1 MNMDA
6 VASSYTNMM
15 LGFRGGERQPP
26 NVLQMSLRFSAIME
40 TRSMQGLH
48 SKDWS
53 AEDRLRKVV
62 QEFHST
68 NGMLQKW
75 FLDEDKVHSILNMI
89 TATSAG
95 SRELI
100 ANHLHKFKWSQ
111 SALTSELLRK
121 PRWLLKAVP
130 RGCQPHFKVLLTVT
144 ETSQEMFL
152 ALVYSPVPPQDA
164 KSPTEPEAAVQ
175 AEAEPARWTVK
186 NLCLWT
192 EMVQRET
199 PATAMGVAV
208 DQKTVE
214 EKEEELENAA
224 FASLKAK
231 IANLGIAMDDLHY
244 VAAIDFTKLGCVGQ
258 QDINQHAQWMSNVL
272 AKNPLRGKHT
282 IIYHATSYDAAWEKA
297 AVQLSCPV
305 IGLTMDLACHKL
317 ASKLLC
323 SHLLEEWKRDSGMI
337 KGARCVPDSPSLPDT
352 VTPPDL
358 LACKEVEGKLTI
370 PSDARQKFL
379 GDPLRSA
386 EWKKLLKSFEKLHGS
401 ASTAAAPAT
410 PAPPATAPATPAGS
424 PATDASPW
432 KHIFEGEPRALTDLV
447 AKYGEPSSTISAP
460 GSSGFVIKVV
470 EGPKFFLCAPVAGT
484 FDCNEGPVLSHG
496 AGSWLLDT
504 KAEKMLQDSP
514 DKAHVA
520 KFESDQHLC
529 ILEDDIDE
537 NITSTG
543 STGAPTGGDGAKK
556 EADEIENK
564 KDVQVVKND
573 AEDDKT
579 GVECEIDDKKVAVDK
594 EEDLLQDPRF
604 KKGSR
609 LADFSPQGQAQL
621 KEVRR
626 LRAIE
631 NSNIWHNKFQ
641 SKGVPKNPAEPPPVA
656 AAPEA
661 AAEESSS
668 SSSRPL
674 TLKDAREKFM
684 GDFFKEHKNNS
695 EWKHQQKFK
704 MANAAWM
711 ESDLR
716 SRIMLAR
723 KGHGSI
729 GAD

>member
-1 MNMDA
+1 MFGDQILETGQSAEITPLSIRIVKGYTKVQCIAFGLLLASDNDITPESEKVLEPFANLLDKGMNMDA

-15 LGFRGGERQPP
+15 LSFRGGERQPP

-75 FLDEDKVHSILNMI
+75 FLDEDKVQSILNMI

-152 ALVYSPVPPQDA
+152 ALVFHQFHLKTRKVRPNQRPRCRLSAQDWDA
-164 KSPTEPEAAVQ
+164 YINFACIYAHVLKEASLLAD
-175 AEAEPARWTVK
+175 APDLETIKKAFLDLDYFEEIEAIIKAEPAGWTVK

-208 DQKTVE
+208 DEKTVE
-214 EKEEELENAA
+214 EKEEELEN
-224 FASLKAK
+224 
-231 IANLGIAMDDLHY
+231 IAMDDLHY
-244 VAAIDFTKLGCVGQ
+244 VAVIDFTKLGCIGQ

-272 AKNPLRGKHT
+272 AKNPLRAIGVVICPLLTGTAAGASLRFVASHAWRYQSLPDPLPSPLAENEYVAPVTKGQLTSNDQRKNYTDLQETAQWLSGGKHT

-317 ASKLLC
+317 ASKLLR

-337 KGARCVPDSPSLPDT
+337 KGARYVPDSPGLPDT

-358 LACKEVEGKLTI
+358 LVCKEVEGKLTI
-370 PSDARQKFL
+370 PSDVRQKFL

-386 EWKKLLKSFEKLHGS
+386 EWKKLLKSFEKLHGT
-401 ASTAAAPAT
+401 ASTPPAAAPST
-410 PAPPATAPATPAGS
+410 PATAPATPAGS

-432 KHIFEGEPRALTDLV
+432 KHIFEGEPRTLTDLV

-504 KAEKMLQDSP
+504 KAEKMLQDNP

-529 ILEDDIDE
+529 ILE
-537 NITSTG
+537 
-543 STGAPTGGDGAKK
+543 AGGHLMY
-556 EADEIENK
+556 E
-564 KDVQVVKND
+564 Q
-573 AEDDKT
+573 
-579 GVECEIDDKKVAVDK
+579 
-594 EEDLLQDPRF
+594 
-604 KKGSR
+604 
-609 LADFSPQGQAQL
+609 
-621 KEVRR
+621 
-626 LRAIE
+626 
-631 NSNIWHNKFQ
+631 
-641 SKGVPKNPAEPPPVA
+641 
-656 AAPEA
+656 
-661 AAEESSS
+661 
-668 SSSRPL
+668 
-674 TLKDAREKFM
+674 
-684 GDFFKEHKNNS
+684 
-695 EWKHQQKFK
+695 
-704 MANAAWM
+704 
-711 ESDLR
+711 
-716 SRIMLAR
+716 
-723 KGHGSI
+723 
-729 GAD
+729 